1 MPTPSNAIEIN
12 DGSHKSGRST
22 RRSGSRS
29 AHDDGL
35 DSFSKGDS
43 GAGASAGSSNSRF
56 RHRKISV
63 KQHLKI
69 YLPND
74 LKHLDKDELQQRE
87 VVEIET
93 GVEKMKKRRS
103 ICIEYYKWVLVIQST
118 KTIFRPRMLL

>member
-87 VVEIET
+87 VLSQYVIHLSLCPT
-93 GVEKMKKRRS
+93 LS
-103 ICIEYYKWVLVIQST
+103 IFVFHSSLSLHEL
-118 KTIFRPRMLL
+118 

>member
-12 DGSHKSGRST
+12 DGLHKSGRST

-29 AHDDGL
+29 APEDGL
-35 DSFSKGDS
+35 DSLAKGDS

-63 KQHLKI
+63 KQHLKV

-74 LKHLDKDELQQRE
+74 LKHLESGGIATERSRGDRNWC
-87 VVEIET
+87 
-93 GVEKMKKRRS
+93 GEK
-103 ICIEYYKWVLVIQST
+103 
-118 KTIFRPRMLL
+118 